1 MMGRLLWHSAAANF
15 MGATYL
21 QSILKLEKCLL
32 IGYSREKTMVRNLRY
47 MFESTK
53 IYNIGKV
60 LQHLFGYS

>member
-1 MMGRLLWHSAAANF
+1 

-47 MFESTK
+47 MFGSTK